1 MIQLQRVTLNFG
13 TREIFDGVS
22 AVFDSN
28 QKVGLVGRN
37 GAGKSTLLKAISGHL
52 PIDSGVISVERGKVL
67 AYLPQ
72 EVVLESE
79 KPVFEEAYSVFQ
91 KFTDLEI
98 EKERIE
104 LLLSNESPDAINLLD
119 TYNNLLIELSK
130 FDKPS
135 ALQQT
140 HKILS
145 GLGFSEAM
153 KQQAVSTFS
162 VGWKM
167 RLVLAKLLLE
177 NADFYLFDEPTNH
190 LDMVTKEWFFEFLR
204 HSNFGYLL
212 VSHDRYFLD
221 NACDYIFEVERGRGK
236 LFTGGFSKYVDQKQ
250 HEHDAKQVAYDRQQ
264 KELERKQATI
274 ERFRAS
280 ATKAKMAQSMIKQ
293 LDKVELIEVD
303 PPMPTIKLRFPESV
317 RSGAVVLSVKNL
329 KKTFGE
335 KLVFKNAQVEV
346 MRGEKIAI
354 IAPNGGGKT
363 TFFNVLTDSLKG
375 DEGSIQFGH
384 NVNYTVFEQDQTR
397 ALNPKNTVFQEVLD
411 ACPLMTESTIRSFLG
426 SFLFSGDDIYK
437 RISVLSGG
445 ERNRVAMVKVLLQKA
460 NFLLLDEPTNH
471 LDLYAKEIL
480 LQSLKLY
487 DGTILFV
494 SHDHDFLQKVATRIV
509 ELTPE
514 GLLSYP
520 GNYDAYIY
528 AKKNSKPVESK
539 SSESGNNK
547 AVETSAQVKN
557 AVMQDPKVLHDLRK
571 ELSTAESKINRLEKE
586 IADLNQKFTVVE
598 YGSDQYNSLAKK
610 LETAKK
616 QLKERLPRWEELMAL
631 LS

>member
-13 TREIFDGVS
+13 TREIFDGIS
-22 AVFDSN
+22 AVFDSD

-52 PIDSGVISVERGKVL
+52 HIDSGVISIERGKVL

-72 EVVLESE
+72 EVVLESD
-79 KPVFEEAYSVFQ
+79 KSVFEEAYSVFQ

-104 LLLSNESPDAINLLD
+104 LLLSKESPDAINLLD
-119 TYNNLLIELSK
+119 NYNNLLIELSK

-140 HKILS
+140 HKILT
-145 GLGFSEAM
+145 GLGFSETM
-153 KQQAVSTFS
+153 KEQAVSTFS

-190 LDMVTKEWFFEFLR
+190 LDMVTKEWFFDFLR

-236 LFTGGFSKYVDQKQ
+236 LFTGGFSKYIDQKQ

-335 KLVFKNAQVEV
+335 KLVFKNAQAEV

-363 TFFNVLTDSLKG
+363 TFFNVLTDTLKA

-384 NVNYTVFEQDQTR
+384 NVHYAVFEQDQAR

-411 ACPLMTESTIRSFLG
+411 ACTQMTEATIRSFLG

-437 RISVLSGG
+437 KISVLSGG

-480 LQSLKLY
+480 LQALKQY

-494 SHDHDFLQKVATRIV
+494 SHDHDFLQKVATRII

-520 GNYDAYIY
+520 GNYDSYVY
-528 AKKNSKPVESK
+528 AKKNSKSIESK
-539 SSESGNNK
+539 STINNNK
-547 AVETSAQVKN
+547 QTNAAHEVKS
-557 AVMQDPKVLHDLRK
+557 VILDDPKVLHDLRK

-586 IADLNQKFTVVE
+586 IADLNHKFTLVA
-598 YGSDQYNSLAKK
+598 YGTEQYNSLAKK

-631 LS
+631 LN